1 MTTET
6 VIGRVAQNSSQHNN
20 QAIEEIQFYRKLET
34 DGDEDILQTLGP
46 QAVDIMNKK
55 NAEEDKEEVLVPV
68 EVNSSYE
75 LDSEIT
81 DVLRVQLRNQYQPLY
96 DGKLAKQI
104 LSQIFALDTEAYP
117 SSLDDEPVSTLSSEQ
132 GRGSETFDL
141 TTVL

>member
-1 MTTET
+1 MSILAQSEAEPSSQHNQTASKTIAMVTLTTET

-20 QAIEEIQFYRKLET
+20 QAIEEIQMYRKLKT

-46 QAVDIMNKK
+46 RAIDIMNKK
-55 NAEEDKEEVLVPV
+55 NAEENKEEVLVPV

-96 DGKLAKQI
+96 DGKLVNQVV
-104 LSQIFALDTEAYP
+104 SQLFW
-117 SSLDDEPVSTLSSEQ
+117 
-132 GRGSETFDL
+132 F
-141 TTVL
+141 